1 MAKRAKPEEIIAK
14 LREVEVRLSQGESI
28 GSAAKA
34 IGVTEQTYCRWRKEY
49 GGLPVNQAK
58 RLKDMEKENA
68 RLRKAISDL
77 MLDKQILEEVIKDPK
92 GSAAKSSKPFAQA
105 PSSRTRER

>member
-14 LREVEVRLSQGESI
+14 LREIEVRLSQGESV
-28 GSAAKA
+28 GKA
-34 IGVTEQTYCRWRKEY
+34 VKSIGVTEQTYYRWRKEY
-49 GGLPVNQAK
+49 GGLQVNQAK
-58 RLKDMEKENA
+58 RLKDMEKEND

-92 GSAAKSSKPFAQA
+92 GSAAKSSKPLAQA
-105 PSSRTRER
+105 PSSQTRER

>member
-14 LREVEVRLSQGESI
+14 LREIEVRLSQGESV
-28 GSAAKA
+28 GKA
-34 IGVTEQTYCRWRKEY
+34 VKSIGVTEQTYYRWRKEY
-49 GGLPVNQAK
+49 GGLQVNQAK

-77 MLDKQILEEVIKDPK
+77 MLDKQILEEVIKGK
-92 GSAAKSSKPFAQA
+92 F
-105 PSSRTRER
+105 